1 MTAKRDNNNVP
12 TITALL
18 DSDGST
24 VTAIRANPS
33 TMTMYTEDSS
43 GGSDNGG
50 TLAGRDGNYVTT
62 LVAVSDSD
70 GATPIPL
77 YVNSSGE
84 LLIKSS

>member
-1 MTAKRDNNNVP
+1 MTAKRDNNYVP
-12 TITALL
+12 TITGLL

-33 TMTMYTEDSS
+33 TMTIDTEDSN

-50 TLAGRDGNYVTT
+50 TVAARDENYVTT
-62 LVAVSDSD
+62 LVAVSSSD
-70 GATPIPL
+70 GTTPVPL